1 MRQQKRHTFRGSL
14 SIGSDRLFLFHG
26 PFLHDRRLG
35 NPDSGGRGGGDR
47 GNRRGSRG
55 AARRRLFLS
64 CGHCIGLSNSPLT
77 PPKYP
82 SLLPPVDIQHY
93 SVALSECCV
102 NLLSILSPSR
112 KQIETRKE
120 GRGSRCF
127 CRRSEDGRKEE
138 KRLRARGVQL
148 GWVRVGWRNRLV
160 WSGV

>member
-102 NLLSILSPSR
+102 NLLSILSPLLGFGRIWSSSLAGNKSR
-112 KQIETRKE
+112 LERKE
-120 GRGSRCF
+120 GGVDAF
-127 CRRSEDGRKEE
+127 VEGRRTGGRKR
-138 KRLRARGVQL
+138 KG
-148 GWVRVGWRNRLV
+148 
-160 WSGV
+160 